1 MSGADTVFHVTVE
14 PSGRAF
20 EVHAG
25 ETVLAAAI
33 RQNIAMPYGCKDG
46 ACGSCKC
53 RLVGGDV
60 HMRAHSGHALSR
72 EEEEAG
78 IILACSAFADS
89 DVVVHSEQVT
99 DADSFPVRKFPVR
112 VASAHKATDDVMLL
126 RMNLPAGANFAY
138 FAGQYVEFILRDG
151 ARRAYSIANAPHT
164 QEDAPGLELHVRHT
178 PGGRFTDHVFGALKE
193 KDILR
198 VEGPF
203 GSFRLQEDND
213 KPIVLLASGT
223 GFAPIKALIEHLQFT
238 QSTRQVTLY
247 WGVRRPHD
255 LYMDDW
261 VRARLAEMPTLGYVP
276 VVSDALAQDDWSGRG
291 GFVHQAVL
299 DDVGDLSGH
308 EVYACGTPLMVDA
321 ARESFGRERQLPE
334 AAFFSD
340 AFLTEADKHRT

>member
-1 MSGADTVFHVTVE
+1 MSDTVFHVTVE
-14 PSGRAF
+14 PSGRTF
-20 EVHAG
+20 DVHAD

-33 RQNIAMPYGCKDG
+33 RQNVAMPYGCKDG

-53 RLVGGDV
+53 RRVSGQV
-60 HMRAHSGHALSR
+60 HMRAHSGHALSAG
-72 EEEEAG
+72 EEAAG
-78 IILACSAFADS
+78 LILACSTFADS
-89 DVVVHSEQVT
+89 DVVLYSEQVT

-112 VASAHKATDDVMLL
+112 VASLARAAEDVMLA
-126 RMNLPAGANFAY
+126 RMSLPAGANFGY

-151 ARRAYSIANAPHT
+151 TRRAYSIANAPHT
-164 QEDAPGLELHVRHT
+164 QETSPGLELHLRHT

-203 GSFRLQEDND
+203 GSFRLHEDSG
-213 KPIVLLASGT
+213 KPIILLASGT

-238 QSTRQVTLY
+238 QSPRQAVLY

-261 VRARLAEMPTLGYVP
+261 VRARLVEMPRLGYAP
-276 VVSDALAQDDWSGRG
+276 VISDASPQDAWRGRT

-299 DDVGDLSGH
+299 DDHPDLSGH

-321 ARESFGRERQLPE
+321 ARASFSRDRALPE
-334 AAFFSD
+334 NAFFAD
-340 AFLTEADKHRT
+340 AFLTEADKQRA